1 MARFTRRLLDDVPSA
16 QPAPPHDQRATC
28 SPYQAPCAGSGAP
41 SSHAARTPLQ
51 NVWWVERLL
60 IATIVLGLGLSQAVV
75 ITIAQEATPTSVSSI
90 GLTRADPAP
99 LGDPVQAGPVELQVL
114 DVLSGQEAVASIL
127 AASPTNVEPRDGT
140 TYVAVNLAARN
151 TGSQPLWLDNDD
163 FAMTGDSSLLWHFL
177 GAQPPDPALDVTLN
191 PGESTKGWVA
201 FGVPIEEGSLLL
213 IFDSLEL
220 GGSWADRVLAI
231 QDGARI
237 PDLAERTA
245 APNDAGTDFIT
256 ALGIGEAA
264 VTDQWSV
271 ELLDVVTDAA
281 AFDLVDY
288 RTGALG
294 VSDAIGEDGS
304 VWIALRFRIQN
315 SAAGGELA
323 YLPANAFVL
332 VDDAGNPLLDIA
344 TLTPPRPDAAGGYY
358 PGAVRDGWVMFDVP
372 LDYATSTVRFLP
384 FAHTAT
390 SLDPRFFSY
399 G

>member
-1 MARFTRRLLDDVPSA
+1 MYV
-16 QPAPPHDQRATC
+16 
-28 SPYQAPCAGSGAP
+28 
-41 SSHAARTPLQ
+41 
-51 NVWWVERLL
+51 V
-60 IATIVLGLGLSQAVV
+60 IATALALGLGMRLAGVA
-75 ITIAQEATPTSVSSI
+75 IAQEGTPTPVSSI

-99 LGDPVQAGPVELQVL
+99 LGAAVQAGPVELQVL
-114 DVLSGQEAVASIL
+114 DVLSGPDAIAAVL
-127 AASPTNVEPRDGT
+127 AASPTNVEPRDGI
-140 TYVAVNLAARN
+140 TYVAVNLSARN
-151 TGSQPLWLDNDD
+151 IGSQPLWLDNDD
-163 FAMTGDSSLLWHFL
+163 FALTGDSGLVWRFL
-177 GAQPPDPALDVTLN
+177 GAQPPEPALDVTLQ
-191 PGESTKGWVA
+191 PGESSAGWVA
-201 FGVPIEEGSLLL
+201 FGIPVEEGSLLL
-213 IFDSLEL
+213 IFDSLEI

-231 QDGARI
+231 QEGARI
-237 PDLAERTA
+237 PDLSQRAA
-245 APNDAGTDFIT
+245 APNGVGTDITT

-281 AFDLVDY
+281 AFELVDY

-294 VSDAIGEDGS
+294 VGDATGVDGS

-315 SAAGGELA
+315 VTAGGELA
-323 YLPANAFVL
+323 YFPANAFVL
-332 VDDAGNPLLDIA
+332 VDDAGNPLLDVV

-372 LDYATSTVRFLP
+372 LDYATATIRFLP